1 MRLKKIILPI
11 LLICATICSF
21 FYAVFTYIFT
31 DDSILVMLAQSKP
44 EVTSLIY
51 NLKRSVSL
59 QLTNQVG
66 LGLLIILCL
75 VIVAVVFS
83 REVIGKR
90 IFWLA
95 FLVPAIL
102 VFAYPTISRDT
113 FSYLFSAKIVLV
125 YQQSPY
131 LVPPLFYWG
140 RDLWIGFVHNVRNLY
155 QYGPTALLISLLPM
169 AIVGAEKFALNIYI
183 LKIISLTF
191 FIFGAWL
198 WLYLSKN
205 RKLVLIMWVLNP
217 FIINELLINGHNDL
231 FMIVLFWWAIYLK
244 QKSKTLMALL
254 TYSLSVGVKFMT
266 VVLLPIF
273 FVPKKIQTIIA
284 LSTIV
289 VITSY
294 LTLNANLLWYFS
306 WIYFCLPYLKL
317 NKAQIFSILALEI
330 ILTLTY
336 AGFLKNGLWGTSSSI
351 QIIESII
358 STKML
363 FGPMF
368 VLATIGPYLWSKF
381 KLLYFS

>member
-1 MRLKKIILPI
+1 MKKIILPF
-11 LLICATICSF
+11 LLICAIVLSF
-21 FYAVFTYIFT
+21 IYMVFTYIFT
-31 DDSILVMLAQSKP
+31 DESILVMLAQSKP
-44 EVTSLIY
+44 KITGLITSLQ
-51 NLKRSVSL
+51 NKVPLE
-59 QLTNQVG
+59 LTNHVG
-66 LGLLIILCL
+66 LGLLVILCL
-75 VIVAVVFS
+75 VAVLVMFS
-83 REVIGKR
+83 RKVISKR

-113 FSYLFSAKIVLV
+113 FSYLFSAKIILV
-125 YQQSPY
+125 YHQSPY

-155 QYGPTALLISLLPM
+155 QYGPTALLISLIPM
-169 AIVGAEKFALNIYI
+169 AIVGAEKFVLNIYI
-183 LKIISLTF
+183 LKIISLAF

-205 RKLVLIMWVLNP
+205 RKLVMIMWVLNP

-273 FVPKKIQTIIA
+273 FVPKKIQTMIA

-294 LTLNANLLWYFS
+294 LTLNANLTWYFS

-317 NKAQIFSILALEI
+317 NKAQIFSILFLEL
-330 ILTLTY
+330 ILTLAY
-336 AGFLKNGLWGTSSSI
+336 AGFLKNSLWGTSSNI
-351 QIIESII
+351 QVIESII
-358 STKML
+358 SLKIL
-363 FGPMF
+363 FLPLF
-368 VLATIGPYLWSKF
+368 VLATISPFIWKKF
-381 KLLYFS
+381 KLLYSS